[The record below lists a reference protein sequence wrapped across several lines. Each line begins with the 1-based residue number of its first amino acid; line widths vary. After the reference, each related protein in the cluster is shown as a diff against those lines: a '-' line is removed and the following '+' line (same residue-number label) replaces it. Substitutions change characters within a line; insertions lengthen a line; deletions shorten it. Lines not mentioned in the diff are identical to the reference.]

1 MTMKDNGH
9 YARKHPPEMRPGD
22 EILKM
27 LGEACPEGWISCA
40 QAFRKASALG
50 ISPREVGIAA
60 DFLEIRIRRCQLGLF
75 GYSPEKSVVSPAEQ
89 VPPDLESAIKGA
101 LVEGRLPCAS
111 AWAIARK
118 LGMAKMAVSAACEKL
133 GIKISACQLGAF

>member
-1 MTMKDNGH
+1 
-9 YARKHPPEMRPGD
+9 
-22 EILKM
+22 
-27 LGEACPEGWISCA
+27 
-40 QAFRKASALG
+40 
-50 ISPREVGIAA
+50 
-60 DFLEIRIRRCQLGLF
+60 
-75 GYSPEKSVVSPAEQ
+75 YSPEKSVVSPAEQ
-89 VPPDLESAIKGA
+89 VPPDLESAIRGA